1 MPIYTPVWRFFFP
14 RGLALLRRCLP
25 FHPVALGGLTSEHQ
39 ICGAVAAAS
48 ILGISG
54 ALVVLVWRA
63 SGASVATAV
72 LFFWVSY
79 LVLLL
84 PCLQLLQH
92 GDPVSCRCV
101 FSHLFSRFCTWGT
114 ENTDFPSIP
123 YSTIPCI
130 TLYCPTLPCIA
141 SLALH
146 DITLHTLWFHCV
158 HCID

>member
-1 MPIYTPVWRFFFP
+1 MFFP

-25 FHPVALGGLTSEHQ
+25 FHPVALGGLTFEHQ
-39 ICGAVAAAS
+39 IYGAVAAAS
-48 ILGISG
+48 ILGITG

-63 SGASVATAV
+63 ASGASVAAV

-92 GDPVSCRCV
+92 GDPVSCPCV
-101 FSHLFSRFCTWGT
+101 FSHLLFLVFAPGARKTLIFH
-114 ENTDFPSIP
+114 P
-123 YSTIPCI
+123 YRTVPYHALRCN
-130 TLYCPTLPCIA
+130 CPTLPCIA

-146 DITLHTLWFHCV
+146 DITLHTL
-158 HCID
+158 